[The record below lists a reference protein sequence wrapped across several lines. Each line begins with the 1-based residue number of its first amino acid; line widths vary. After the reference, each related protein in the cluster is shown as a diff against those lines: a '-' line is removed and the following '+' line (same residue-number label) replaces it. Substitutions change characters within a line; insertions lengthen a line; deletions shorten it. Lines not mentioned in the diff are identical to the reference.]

1 MSEWKKRLT
10 IFEKRKAV
18 DANINCPTP
27 NKVQRDRG
35 GRQGELAFF
44 VQLQI
49 PWWCCHRISAPKK
62 TGPESKQA
70 VPFELTE

>member
-27 NKVQRDRG
+27 NKDPRDRKG
-35 GRQGELAFF
+35 WQTRGTGFPRPTPNSVVVLPPNFGTQE
-44 VQLQI
+44 
-49 PWWCCHRISAPKK
+49 KK
-62 TGPESKQA
+62 DLKANKQC
-70 VPFELTE
+70 LLS

>member
-27 NKVQRDRG
+27 NKVQREKEVAGKGTRFLRPTPNSVVVLPPNFG
-35 GRQGELAFF
+35 TQKNRA
-44 VQLQI
+44 
-49 PWWCCHRISAPKK
+49 
-62 TGPESKQA
+62 
-70 VPFELTE
+70 

>member
-27 NKVQRDRG
+27 TKEVAGKGTRFLRPTPNSVVVLPPNFGTQKNR
-35 GRQGELAFF
+35 A
-44 VQLQI
+44 
-49 PWWCCHRISAPKK
+49 
-62 TGPESKQA
+62 
-70 VPFELTE
+70 